1 MEAGVIWLTLVTFNK
16 VLQKRV
22 GLLLELAGVW
32 AEWKGNAALC
42 VHALYKL
49 SKIFH
54 EAKKYWN
61 SALPQREMV
70 KGDYEVGILME
81 DKTMT
86 PSPFSKFSAEDGGLC
101 PTNPD

>member
-1 MEAGVIWLTLVTFNK
+1 
-16 VLQKRV
+16 
-22 GLLLELAGVW
+22 
-32 AEWKGNAALC
+32 
-42 VHALYKL
+42 
-49 SKIFH
+49 
-54 EAKKYWN
+54 
-61 SALPQREMV
+61 MV